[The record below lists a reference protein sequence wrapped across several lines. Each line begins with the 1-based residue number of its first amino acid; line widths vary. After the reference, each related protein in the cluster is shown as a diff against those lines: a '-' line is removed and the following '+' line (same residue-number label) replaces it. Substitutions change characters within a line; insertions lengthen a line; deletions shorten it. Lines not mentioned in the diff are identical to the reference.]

1 MRPVIQPL
9 FAALFL
15 AATAR
20 LFAPATAADFRAAD
34 DFVLK
39 ADETIEDDLY
49 VCAKTIRIDGTVD
62 GDVIGWAQQI
72 TINGTVKGTLIVG
85 GQTVVINGSVA
96 SARLGGQVI
105 KLGPKAKLNGDLLA
119 GSQSLECEKESSIG
133 GDLVFGG
140 QQALLAGSV
149 SDDVRGAAM
158 NCRLEGT
165 VGGDVHLEISGN
177 KNAQVM
183 NYGPAPPVAMPSVPG
198 GLTVADSAKIEGDLT
213 YEASQEAT
221 IDPQATVNGEVTFA
235 HHAAPAKSDKKSA
248 AAAPKPNYFNQALVR
263 LRHLISVGLVGLV
276 VLLLL
281 PSSTTASAD
290 MIRTRPVASFMG
302 GLVGLGAFV
311 AFLFIAAFIIVA
323 AILLLVGVRL
333 SELAP
338 IVAVGGTVGYAAV
351 IVGFWIVFSFLAE
364 ALTGLALGR
373 MFLRDEGLGVRIA
386 ALAIGVLIV
395 GLILSVPYVGGW
407 LSVLVLFFGL
417 GAIALRMIGQTPA
430 TTAFGPA
437 PPAKPVPATAL

>member
-1 MRPVIQPL
+1 MRRVIHPL

-15 AATAR
+15 AASAR
-20 LFAPATAADFRAAD
+20 LFSPATAADFRGAE

-72 TINGTVKGTLIVG
+72 TVNGTVKGSLIVA
-85 GQTVVINGSVA
+85 GQTIVLNGSA
-96 SARLGGQVI
+96 SSARLGGQVI
-105 KLGPKAKLNGDLLA
+105 KLGPKAKLVGDLLA
-119 GSQSLECEKESSIG
+119 GGQSLECAKESSIG

-140 QQALLAGSV
+140 QQALLAGTV
-149 SDDVRGAAM
+149 SDDIRGVAM
-158 NCRLEGT
+158 NCRLEGS
-165 VGGDVHLEISGN
+165 VGGDVHLEISGD
-177 KNAQVM
+177 KNAPVM
-183 NYGPAPPVAMPSVPG
+183 NYGPQPPVPMPSVPS
-198 GLTVADSAKIEGDLT
+198 GLTVADSAKIEGDLI
-213 YEASQEAT
+213 YEAKQEAK
-221 IDPQATVNGEVTFA
+221 IDPQATVNGDVKFA
-235 HHAAPAKSDKKSA
+235 HHTAPAKPGKKAA
-248 AAAPKPNYFNQALVR
+248 AAAPAPSYFSQALLR

-276 VLLLL
+276 VMLLL
-281 PSSTTASAD
+281 PASTTASAD
-290 MIRTRPVASFMG
+290 MIRTRPVASFLG
-302 GLVGLGAFV
+302 GLVGFGAFI
-311 AFLFIAAFIIVA
+311 AFLFVAAFVIVA

-373 MFLRDEGLGVRIA
+373 MFVRDEGLGNRIA
-386 ALAIGVLIV
+386 ALVIGILIV
-395 GLILSVPYVGGW
+395 GLLLSVPYANSLIGF
-407 LSVLVLFFGL
+407 LVLLFGL
-417 GAIALRMIGQTPA
+417 GAICLRMIGQTPA
-430 TTAFGPA
+430 ITAFGPA